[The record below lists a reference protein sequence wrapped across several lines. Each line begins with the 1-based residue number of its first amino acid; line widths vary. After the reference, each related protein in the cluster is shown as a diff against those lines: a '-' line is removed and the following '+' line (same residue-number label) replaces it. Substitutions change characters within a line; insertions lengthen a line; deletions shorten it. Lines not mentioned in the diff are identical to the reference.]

1 MNEVVI
7 QRFIIESI
15 NNFKLGGLFVVG
27 MELCIDFVL
36 MDSGRIDCTDMSVS
50 ARLQFQSHQIFHVFV
65 VIAAYVHYHGIT
77 KLASYR
83 LTLGDC
89 LTAHIEADFSFEF

>member
-1 MNEVVI
+1 LNEVVF

-15 NNFKLGGLFVVG
+15 NNFKLGGLFVVC

-50 ARLQFQSHQIFHVFV
+50 RA
-65 VIAAYVHYHGIT
+65 IT
-77 KLASYR
+77 VSESSNIPRA
-83 LTLGDC
+83 GDSCRVRPLPRNIRNGC
-89 LTAHIEADFSFEF
+89 LPSNEQTVSS